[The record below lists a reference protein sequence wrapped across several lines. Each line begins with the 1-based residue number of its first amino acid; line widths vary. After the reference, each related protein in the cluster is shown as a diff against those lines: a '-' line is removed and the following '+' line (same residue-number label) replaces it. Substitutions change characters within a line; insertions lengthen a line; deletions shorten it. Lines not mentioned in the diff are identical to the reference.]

1 MIKKIPIWQAEV
13 GQKIVGGLEG
23 ELEITEVRR
32 NCDSTS
38 LHLRT
43 IADSPRTLWE
53 SNDYSILIEADDEA
67 V

>member
-13 GQKIVGGLEG
+13 GQKIVGGIEG

-43 IADSPRTLWE
+43 KADSPRSLWE
-53 SNDYSILIEADDEA
+53 SNDYSILIEVDDESI
-67 V
+67 